1 MDEHKIIG
9 IDPGLK
15 STGYGIVRVKDK
27 KIFYMASGTIITN
40 PRDDESARLKD
51 IFQGISEIVS
61 KFQPTQAVVEKIFV
75 NINAS
80 STIALGQARGVAI
93 AALAHHQMDIH
104 ELTPLEIKKSIV
116 GTGRAN
122 KKQVQFMIKE
132 LLKIQ
137 QSPGADAS
145 DALAC
150 IIAWHNKLKL
160 Q

>member
-1 MDEHKIIG
+1 M
-9 IDPGLK
+9 
-15 STGYGIVRVKDK
+15 
-27 KIFYMASGTIITN
+27 
-40 PRDDESARLKD
+40 
-51 IFQGISEIVS
+51 
-61 KFQPTQAVVEKIFV
+61 
-75 NINAS
+75 
-80 STIALGQARGVAI
+80 AI

-116 GTGRAN
+116 GTGKAN

-150 IIAWHNKLKL
+150 TIAWHNKLKL

>member
-15 STGYGIVRVKDK
+15 STGYGIVKVKDT

-116 GTGRAN
+116 GTGKAN

-150 IIAWHNKLKL
+150 TIAWHNKLKL

>member
-15 STGYGIVRVKDK
+15 STGYGIVTVKDK

-116 GTGRAN
+116 GTGKAN

-150 IIAWHNKLKL
+150 TIAWHNKLKL

>member
-15 STGYGIVRVKDK
+15 STGYGIVTVKDK

-61 KFQPTQAVVEKIFV
+61 KFQPKQAVVEKIFV

-116 GTGRAN
+116 GTGKAN

-137 QSPGADAS
+137 QSPGPDAS

-150 IIAWHNKLKL
+150 TIAWHNKLKL

>member
-15 STGYGIVRVKDK
+15 STGYGIVKVKDK

-61 KFQPTQAVVEKIFV
+61 KFQPKQAVVEKIFV

-116 GTGRAN
+116 GTGKAN

-150 IIAWHNKLKL
+150 TIAWHNKLKL